1 MPDPLANENMQHRET
16 RAAITGGTHGL
27 GFAIASRLIR
37 EGAQGIA
44 VCGRDA
50 SQGATAEAEL
60 RELGK
65 ALYGRAP
72 TVAYIQADLA
82 DPGQATG
89 FVERAIERLGTLNG
103 LVNNAGIPSRGG
115 LLDTDLET
123 WEKHMA
129 VNLRAPFLTMQ
140 AFVGHLLQRG
150 APGQI
155 VNILSMV
162 VHCGQSYLTPYSASK
177 GGLATLTKNVAN
189 AFVGKRIRCNGV
201 LTGWMETA
209 GEAEIQK
216 KYHGAGDDWAEKAAA
231 ELPMGQLVQPEQ
243 LAGLVSYMLSPE
255 SGVMTGSLVDYDQV
269 VAGAY
274 PE

>member
-1 MPDPLANENMQHRET
+1 MEHEDT

-27 GFAIASRLIR
+27 GFAIAARLID
-37 EGAQGIA
+37 EGARGIA
-44 VCGRDA
+44 ICGRDA
-50 SQGATAEAEL
+50 TEGARAEAEL
-60 RELGK
+60 RARG
-65 ALYGRAP
+65 AARRGADP
-72 TVAYIQADLA
+72 TVTYIRADLA
-82 DPGQATG
+82 DPAQASA
-89 FVERAIERLGTLNG
+89 FVTTAIDRLGSLNA
-103 LVNNAGIPSRGG
+103 LVNNAGLPSRGG

-123 WEKHMA
+123 WERHMA

-140 AFVGHLLQRG
+140 AFVRPLVERG
-150 APGQI
+150 EPGRI

-189 AFVGKRIRCNGV
+189 AFAQNRIRCNGV

-216 KYHGAGDDWAEKAAA
+216 LYHGAGDDWAEQAARR
-231 ELPMGQLVQPEQ
+231 LPMGQLVQPDQ
-243 LAGLVSYMLSPE
+243 LAGLVSYMLSPD
-255 SGVMTGSLVDYDQV
+255 SGVMTGALVDYDQV

>member
-1 MPDPLANENMQHRET
+1 MHRPWTNGSLQHMET

-44 VCGRDA
+44 MCGRDPE
-50 SQGATAEAEL
+50 QGTRAEAEL
-60 RELGK
+60 RELGEK
-65 ALYGRAP
+65 VHGSAP
-72 TVAYIQADLA
+72 TVAYLQADLA
-82 DPGQATG
+82 DPQQATR

-123 WEKHMA
+123 WERHMA

-140 AFVGHLLQRG
+140 AFVRHLVDRG

-201 LTGWMETA
+201 LTGWMETS

-216 KYHGAGDDWAEKAAA
+216 KYHGAGDDWAERAAA
-231 ELPMGQLVQPEQ
+231 HLPMRQLVQPDQ